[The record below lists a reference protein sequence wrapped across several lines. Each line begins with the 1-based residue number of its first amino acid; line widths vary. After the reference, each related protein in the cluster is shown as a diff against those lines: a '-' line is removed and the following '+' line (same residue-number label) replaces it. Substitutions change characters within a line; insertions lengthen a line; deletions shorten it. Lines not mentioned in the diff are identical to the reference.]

1 MKQNDNIIIALAFD
15 IGLKRT
21 GVAVGQS
28 INKTARPVTQLLVS
42 NGRHD
47 WEAIDTLIQQWQPHI
62 IVIGQTSGTDPHLNK
77 AINRVKSHIQQNHK
91 LPIFDIDE
99 RLSTVAANAELNN
112 QDLTQKQKTILRDQV
127 AACLILESY
136 FNEL

>member
-1 MKQNDNIIIALAFD
+1 MNPNDNTIIALAFD

-47 WEAIDTLIQQWQPHI
+47 WAAIDTLIQQWQPNL
-62 IVIGQTSGTDPHLNK
+62 IVIGKANSSDPHLNK

-91 LPIFDIDE
+91 LPIIDVDE
-99 RLSTVAANAELNN
+99 RLSTVAANAELKE
-112 QDLTQKQKTILRDQV
+112 QDLKQKQKKILRDQV

-136 FNEL
+136 FNDL